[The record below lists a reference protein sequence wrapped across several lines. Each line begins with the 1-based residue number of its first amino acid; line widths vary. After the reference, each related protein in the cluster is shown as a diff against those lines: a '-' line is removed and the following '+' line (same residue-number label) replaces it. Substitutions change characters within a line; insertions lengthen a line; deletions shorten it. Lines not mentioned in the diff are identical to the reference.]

1 MTDFSGSGSCVVE
14 TTVGGDVGEG
24 EGETEE
30 SCGALM

>member
-1 MTDFSGSGSCVVE
+1 MMDFSGRVSCLVE
-14 TTVGGDVGEG
+14 TTVGREVGEG